1 MGSTEKTVAPENVNQ
16 FEIILGELTDY
27 ILKNE
32 VSSFNKLTEYA
43 SKAHGTAGLNIVS
56 TKTLYFSELLRSYDR
71 KE

>member
-1 MGSTEKTVAPENVNQ
+1 MGSTEKTVAPENANQ

-27 ILKNE
+27 ILKNK

-43 SKAHGTAGLNIVS
+43 SEAHGTAGLNIVS